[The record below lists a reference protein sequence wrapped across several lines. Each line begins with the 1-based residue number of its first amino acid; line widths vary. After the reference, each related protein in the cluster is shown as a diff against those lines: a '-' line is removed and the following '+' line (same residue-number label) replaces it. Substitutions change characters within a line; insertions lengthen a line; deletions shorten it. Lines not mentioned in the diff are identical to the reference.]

1 MVTYASTDD
10 AANAMKKL
18 YFEDELG
25 QNINVDFYK
34 SRELRMQQNVE
45 SSEITQ
51 TLMQMSVK
59 AQSF

>member
-25 QNINVDFYK
+25 QNIAVDFYK

-45 SSEITQ
+45 
-51 TLMQMSVK
+51 
-59 AQSF
+59 